1 MRFTTLLLGIF
12 PAALMA
18 SPLET
23 NVMDVEAS
31 NVDVTAKFWGGD
43 LCDGPVDSISLVG
56 SGSYRCVAVTNKRS
70 ISVPSMNGCTVKTWS
85 GNNCRGSSFKV
96 PDTGCHSV
104 LYAGVS
110 IQC

>member
-23 NVMDVEAS
+23 NMMDVAAS

-43 LCDGPVDSISLVG
+43 LCDGPVDSVSLVG
-56 SGSYRCVAVTNKRS
+56 SGSYRS
-70 ISVPSMNGCTVKTWS
+70 EIDSLIDWEDHGCGTMTSWKID
-85 GNNCRGSSFKV
+85 GSKWG
-96 PDTGCHSV
+96 DAMA
-104 LYAGVS
+104 Y
-110 IQC
+110 